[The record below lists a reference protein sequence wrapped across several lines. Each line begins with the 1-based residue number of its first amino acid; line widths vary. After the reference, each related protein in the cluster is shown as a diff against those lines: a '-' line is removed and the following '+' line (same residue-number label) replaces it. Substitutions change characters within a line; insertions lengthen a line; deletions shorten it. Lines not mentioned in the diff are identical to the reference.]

1 MMTQYQQATV
11 RLVGRVQSVDD
22 NTATLL
28 TSDGKTVVV
37 HRGNGGRYTDE
48 IVEVVGQVN
57 GDSLTEA
64 AVYGFG
70 DAETF
75 CKFLV
80 NYVPVGMPTWL
91 HWCRARAANNLTC
104 PDLT

>member
-80 NYVPVGMPTWL
+80 NYVWLACQRGSTGAVLVRPT
-91 HWCRARAANNLTC
+91 TC
-104 PDLT
+104 PVLT